1 MLRPRHTTKA
11 RDRQDVAAIW
21 VRQITRR
28 HFLNRFTGIT
38 QRLMQQLRTLALKAH
53 AYAQIKRRGMTGR
66 RNQAPKRVFDKPQ
79 AV

>member
-1 MLRPRHTTKA
+1 MA

-21 VRQITRR
+21 VRQLTRR
-28 HFLNRFTGIT
+28 HVLDCFTGLT

-66 RNQAPKRVFDKPQ
+66 CNQAPERVFDKLQ
-79 AV
+79 AD